1 MKQWTEA
8 DRAAA
13 SERAQ
18 RRRSAKGNGSVFK
31 VTVHGERVWRATL
44 SITTDEGKRKIITGT
59 SGDKRTAIERRDRR
73 HREWLVQQGQAD
85 PRVLIDE
92 DTRVWTVEDWLN
104 KWAEEQPKDEVQGN
118 TRQRNRGLIKNHIN
132 PHLGKRKLLS
142 VTETHIQEL
151 LKETLPAKKN
161 EDGSQKLGS
170 SPLRAIYYIL
180 KDAFTQAERER
191 IITKNPMRFVDAPKK
206 GRKTPLALGERMDD
220 IPKLLAYLKDRPE
233 DHVYWALAFY
243 GLRASERL
251 GLEWSSFENLH
262 ENARKPAR
270 LKIDRQLYNDAES
283 RKLSI
288 KYETKTDA
296 GTRVVPLP
304 VGVRRLLLNH
314 RDRWN
319 EMSKS
324 EKWRPA
330 KGFEDLVFTTATGN
344 PIRQAKDNARWT
356 KLLQDAGI
364 APMRGHDMRHL
375 TASYLAKV
383 GVPAEVVKS
392 ILGHNSVAMT
402 SYYTHISNEQKH
414 EAVLALAEGYRTAPL
429 SDAMWAGGV
438 VDLMKPA
445 VEGKKFKP
453 KKP

>member
-1 MKQWTEA
+1 M
-8 DRAAA
+8 
-13 SERAQ
+13 
-18 RRRSAKGNGSVFK
+18 
-31 VTVHGERVWRATL
+31 HGERVWRATL

-73 HREWLVQQGQAD
+73 HREWLVQQGEAD
-85 PRVLIDE
+85 PRILTDE
-92 DTRVWTVEDWLN
+92 DTRVWTMENWLN

-132 PHLGKRKLLS
+132 PHLGHRKLLS

-206 GRKTPLALGERMDD
+206 GRKNPLALGERMDD
-220 IPKLLAYLKDRPE
+220 IPKLLAYLEDKPE
-233 DHVYWALAFY
+233 DKAYWALTFY

-251 GLEWSSFENLH
+251 GLEWSSFENLYK
-262 ENARKPAR
+262 NTRKPVR

-304 VGVRRLLLNH
+304 EDVRKLLLAH
-314 RDRWN
+314 RARQN
-319 EMSKS
+319 KMRKSKQW
-324 EKWRPA
+324 KPGD
-330 KGFEDLVFTTATGN
+330 GFKDLVFTTATGN
-344 PIRQAKDNARWT
+344 PVRQAKDNARWT
-356 KLLQDAGI
+356 KLLKDAGI

-414 EAVLALAEGYRTAPL
+414 EAVMKLSQGYRNAGEEPE
-429 SDAMWAGGV
+429 DWAGGA
-438 VDLMKPA
+438 LSLLHPEREA
-445 VEGKKFKP
+445 QKFKEE
-453 KKP
+453 